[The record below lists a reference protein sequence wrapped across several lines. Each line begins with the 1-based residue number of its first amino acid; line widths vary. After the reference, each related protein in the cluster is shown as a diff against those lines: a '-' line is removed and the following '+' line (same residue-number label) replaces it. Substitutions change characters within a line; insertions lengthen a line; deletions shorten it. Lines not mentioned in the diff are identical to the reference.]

1 MPTVVGKSGDKVVTE
16 QIPLEGFAHPQGTD
30 FHRPG
35 LFRRASDRAT
45 ACTRLVDTAGR
56 YVRLAIESNG
66 IRPVTIYT
74 LGRFSLLTNGQP
86 ADLGRKVPKRPLE
99 LLKAIIAQG
108 GREISLSRLTLLLWP
123 DVDGDK
129 AMRSFDTNLHRLR
142 KILNDDRALVL
153 RDGKLSLDARYCWVD
168 VWMFERLLGEA
179 RRLLRNTAES
189 NQVYLLEG
197 LTENL
202 LALYQDHFLIREEVT
217 DWSVSMRER
226 LRSKFIHHLT
236 EVGRFWETQGYW
248 EQAIECYQKGIDVD
262 DLVEVFY
269 QRLMSCYLNTNRLS
283 EGMSIYRRC
292 RQTLSIMLSL
302 QPEPETESLYL
313 LLRNARPGKQSA

>member
-1 MPTVVGKSGDKVVTE
+1 MTE
-16 QIPLEGFAHPQGTD
+16 QIPLEGFASTHGTD

-45 ACTRLVDTAGR
+45 ACTRLADTAGR
-56 YVRLAIESNG
+56 NIQLAIEGDG
-66 IRPVTIYT
+66 IRPVTIFT

-86 ADLGRKVPKRPLE
+86 ADLGRKFPKRPLE

-129 AMRSFDTNLHRLR
+129 ATRSFDTTLHRLR
-142 KILNDDRALVL
+142 KILGDDRVLVL
-153 RDGKLSLDARYCWVD
+153 KDGKLSLDARYCWVD
-168 VWMFERLLGEA
+168 VWTFERLLGET
-179 RRLLRNTAES
+179 RRLLRNTADS
-189 NQVYLLEG
+189 NQACLLEG

-202 LALYQDHFLIREEVT
+202 QALYQDHFLIREEVT
-217 DWSVSMRER
+217 GWSVSLRER
-226 LRSKFIHHLT
+226 LRSKFIHHLV
-236 EVGRFWETQGYW
+236 EVGRFWETHGHW
-248 EQAIECYQKGIDVD
+248 EQAIECYRKGIDVD

-269 QRLMSCYLNTNRLS
+269 QRLMNCYLNTSRLS
-283 EGMSIYRRC
+283 EGMSTYRRC
-292 RQTLSIMLSL
+292 RQALSIMLSL

-313 LLRNARPGKQSA
+313 ALKNARPGKQSA